1 MRWGSED
8 GAGADSE
15 DEDEVEVEDRDGI
28 AVAVEYGRWGEVG
41 IDRAPRWSTGRPQR
55 KSMIQVS
62 GGLRMAEVR
71 CWADR

>member
-28 AVAVEYGRWGEVG
+28 AVAVECERWGEVG
-41 IDRAPRWSTGRPQR
+41 IDKAPRWSTGKPRR

-62 GGLRMAEVR
+62 GGFQLAEAR

>member
-1 MRWGSED
+1 MCWGSEA

-15 DEDEVEVEDRDGI
+15 GEDEVEVKDRDGV
-28 AVAVEYGRWGEVG
+28 AVAVEYGRWGEVD
-41 IDRAPRWSTGRPQR
+41 IDKAPRWSTGKPQR

-62 GGLRMAEVR
+62 GGFQLAEVR